1 MEYTLLK
8 PDCHS
13 WWILKMQSGRED
25 TLEERYAIKFC
36 FKLGK
41 KATETYGMLQTAFR
55 PSCMSGIRDSRKPG
69 SSLRDDERCGR
80 SKEVNTPELIGQR
93 VRVRVIVEVLREF
106 RKRFRRKRPALFK
119 SGQWHFHKDN
129 APVHNSIVVT
139 DYLTKM
145 AINTIPQ
152 PPYSPDLS
160 PCDFCLFPKLNWGD
174 ERGCDEGHWHAHT
187 RGVLWSLPEVVG
199 TVQVH
204 CSRRRLL
211 LRGLEFHVC
220 TINKSHHHHHIVLA
234 ARISLTLSR
243 HSSLSFI
250 ALGRSS
256 GQQPVSSHSCWM
268 YVRAGRPA
276 FARPCVGIHKSTS
289 LMSSSLLLQQ
299 CPACLVRLT
308 WIVFVIGGRWP
319 YSWCLVGCCCQDL
332 FRIARSIL
340 V

>member
-1 MEYTLLK
+1 MLLLSADWSTLLL
-8 PDCHS
+8 
-13 WWILKMQSGRED
+13 IL
-25 TLEERYAIKFC
+25 Y
-36 FKLGK
+36 
-41 KATETYGMLQTAFR
+41 
-55 PSCMSGIRDSRKPG
+55 
-69 SSLRDDERCGR
+69 
-80 SKEVNTPELIGQR
+80 LI
-93 VRVRVIVEVLREF
+93 VLRAKQDSIKYHLWVF
-106 RKRFRRKRPALFK
+106 GMTRPKIEPRSPGPLA
-119 SGQWHFHKDN
+119 N
-129 APVHNSIVVT
+129 T
-139 DYLTKM
+139 LTIMSM
-145 AINTIPQ
+145 A
-152 PPYSPDLS
+152 
-160 PCDFCLFPKLNWGD
+160 
-174 ERGCDEGHWHAHT
+174 
-187 RGVLWSLPEVVG
+187 
-199 TVQVH
+199 
-204 CSRRRLL
+204 RLL
-211 LRGLEFHVC
+211 YFGL
-220 TINKSHHHHHIVLA
+220 NHHHHHIVLA

>member
-1 MEYTLLK
+1 MWPVFVFLK
-8 PDCHS
+8 EIIALWCQLHWALYPENLNVHS
-13 WWILKMQSGRED
+13 WMIFCPDRIIPDSG
-25 TLEERYAIKFC
+25 
-36 FKLGK
+36 
-41 KATETYGMLQTAFR
+41 
-55 PSCMSGIRDSRKPG
+55 
-69 SSLRDDERCGR
+69 
-80 SKEVNTPELIGQR
+80 
-93 VRVRVIVEVLREF
+93 
-106 RKRFRRKRPALFK
+106 
-119 SGQWHFHKDN
+119 
-129 APVHNSIVVT
+129 
-139 DYLTKM
+139 LTG
-145 AINTIPQ
+145 
-152 PPYSPDLS
+152 
-160 PCDFCLFPKLNWGD
+160 LNN
-174 ERGCDEGHWHAHT
+174 
-187 RGVLWSLPEVVG
+187 
-199 TVQVH
+199 
-204 CSRRRLL
+204 
-211 LRGLEFHVC
+211 
-220 TINKSHHHHHIVLA
+220 IYHHHHIVLA

-332 FRIARSIL
+332 LRIARSIL